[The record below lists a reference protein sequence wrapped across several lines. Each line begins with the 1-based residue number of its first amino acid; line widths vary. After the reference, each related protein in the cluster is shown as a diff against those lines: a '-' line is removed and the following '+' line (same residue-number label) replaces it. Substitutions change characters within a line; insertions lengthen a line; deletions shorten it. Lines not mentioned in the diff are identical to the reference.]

1 MAIICLKIG
10 ENEPSSYAKFER
22 LYKHL
27 DIIEVLPRKRD
38 AQGQLLD
45 RDAGVSGRREFL
57 CLHVDLDALTD
68 AQFSQYRYA
77 LRAKAFE
84 NTGGFTPEGRAIF
97 RIAHKR
103 RYRVREVALVAI
115 LTPGDVAEVVRQA
128 AFRRNRDVRFDLW
141 PLNQQLQAAPLARP
155 AFEGIVEDKTNGKTL
170 IDAPLVGGVEEP

>member
-10 ENEPSSYAKFER
+10 ENEPSSYAKFGR
-22 LYKHL
+22 LYQHL
-27 DIIEVLPRKRD
+27 DIVEMLPRKRD
-38 AQGQLLD
+38 PQGNLLV
-45 RDAGVSGRREFL
+45 RDAGIQGRREFL

-103 RYRVREVALVAI
+103 RFRVRQAALATI
-115 LTPGDVAEVVRQA
+115 LAPEDVAEVVRQA
-128 AFRRNRDVRFDLW
+128 TFRRSRDVRFDLW
-141 PLNQQLQAAPLARP
+141 PLNQQLQSAPLTRTV
-155 AFEGIVEDKTNGKTL
+155 FEGIVEDKTNGKTL